1 MFFVWFDD
9 LSELGRDAF
18 VQQEWRWCRL
28 GPGSRLEGRASLE
41 DIATILASEPDDVS
55 LLLAARECVH
65 MWLKVPPMSTRS
77 LRQALPFI
85 AEEQVAQPVEN
96 MHFVEGDRQGE
107 QLNCLGISKGLLHQ
121 LLSLLSDY
129 GISPVA
135 AYSDASLLQAREG
148 TIAVLLDGDRTLV
161 RTSRSALEAPLQ
173 DLMIYL
179 KALVQEMGDSSAEL
193 HIEVFA
199 NESAEIPDGLANSAW
214 KTTLKKVNRSC
225 LAELLSAPITE
236 TNLLIGEF
244 EPQASRRGD
253 GGTWRLPL
261 ALAATL
267 LALLVASDLVIGFSA
282 LKTSESLQ
290 EESVALVEGIGTSEE
305 IVRLIHREQGSRS
318 QETRDFLSL
327 LAQISK
333 VSAEH
338 GASIRTLSYQ
348 SGSGTIDV
356 EVLVIDYDALDG
368 FSNQAQD
375 TFQLADMLGA
385 TQTGEGVRARL
396 RLVGAG
402 R

>member
-9 LSELGRDAF
+9 LSELGKDEF

-28 GPGSRLEGRASLE
+28 GPGSRLEGRGGLE

-121 LLSLLSDY
+121 LLSLLSGY
-129 GISPVA
+129 GISPIA

-148 TIAVLLDGDRTLV
+148 TIVVLLDSNRTLL
-161 RTSRSALEAPLQ
+161 RTLRSALEAPLQ

-179 KALVQEMGDSSAEL
+179 NALVQEMGDSSAEP
-193 HIEVFA
+193 HIEVFV
-199 NESAEIPDGLANSAW
+199 NESSEVPDGLANSAW
-214 KTTLKKVNRSC
+214 KATSKKVNRSC
-225 LAELLSAPITE
+225 LTELLCAPVTE
-236 TNLLIGEF
+236 INLLVGEF

-267 LALLVASDLVIGFSA
+267 LALLVTSDLVIGFSA
-282 LKTSESLQ
+282 LKTSETLQ
-290 EESVALVEGIGTSEE
+290 EESVALVEGIGSSEE
-305 IVRLIHREQGSRS
+305 VVRLIHREQGSRS

-327 LAQISK
+327 LAQVSK

-348 SGSGTIDV
+348 SGSGTIDI

-368 FSNQAQD
+368 FSSQAQD